1 MYEKRVGEAEL
12 AEGRLAKAEPDPAVS
27 RFDLERAR
35 EEADEKKGRAERARQ
50 EYGVQLDVTNSQ
62 HRGIY
67 RETWPR
73 VFARMREVSREAG
86 QEIVQ
91 HLEKLGQVGEQGWP
105 LPEEAWTR
113 LASNIQLIDL
123 RGDFD
128 TFVMLTKTGNPVPEE
143 HSFIESTGSGAR
155 LANGLGYKM
164 GSLRRSMSRSSLR
177 YRTATFP
184 RSPAKFSS
192 MVNIRSSLKLHRRSK
207 TQGDTEAG
215 QGATLPRPPVP
226 ITTNIEE
233 EEEEE
238 ENEAIRA
245 EVRASEAKKQD
256 LSHESA
262 GSVKVAQEVIIAVSQ
277 EDGNSFHGEEG
288 RTVEEKEEID
298 KDYINDVYDS
308 KSEEIVTENVPED
321 QDQEDINSQT
331 NHILEGEKVEEEDLV
346 SANRDIVQDQEE
358 APETGV
364 TLSNGNTNG
373 HKQEVAE
380 DSEDEGVEEASIG
393 ATLLDDDNLSALR
406 PVVSVTRHSSTISN
420 ELAILAEEEEEESD
434 GELGGRISFT
444 TRESSV
450 SNPFDGLDDGKEEGG
465 SLSKASSKRSVHFNH
480 GEFIF
485 TNGKANGM
493 LESHFGYDD
502 KKNPFM
508 DSFDDS

>member
-1 MYEKRVGEAEL
+1 MDSSAEKLTKARDRYEKRVGEAKKLKAGMDSSAEKLTKARDRYEKRVGEAEL
-12 AEGRLAKAEPDPAVS
+12 AEARLAKAEPDPAVS

-62 HRGIY
+62 HRGFY

-91 HLEKLGQVGEQGWP
+91 HLEKLGQVGERGWP
-105 LPEEAWTR
+105 LPEEVWTR
-113 LASNIQLIDL
+113 MASNIQLIDL

-215 QGATLPRPPVP
+215 QGDTLPRTPVP

-245 EVRASEAKKQD
+245 EVKASEAKKQD
-256 LSHESA
+256 FSHENA

-288 RTVEEKEEID
+288 RT
-298 KDYINDVYDS
+298 
-308 KSEEIVTENVPED
+308 
-321 QDQEDINSQT
+321 
-331 NHILEGEKVEEEDLV
+331 
-346 SANRDIVQDQEE
+346 A
-358 APETGV
+358 
-364 TLSNGNTNG
+364 
-373 HKQEVAE
+373 
-380 DSEDEGVEEASIG
+380 
-393 ATLLDDDNLSALR
+393 
-406 PVVSVTRHSSTISN
+406 
-420 ELAILAEEEEEESD
+420 
-434 GELGGRISFT
+434 
-444 TRESSV
+444 
-450 SNPFDGLDDGKEEGG
+450 
-465 SLSKASSKRSVHFNH
+465 
-480 GEFIF
+480 
-485 TNGKANGM
+485 
-493 LESHFGYDD
+493 
-502 KKNPFM
+502 
-508 DSFDDS
+508 